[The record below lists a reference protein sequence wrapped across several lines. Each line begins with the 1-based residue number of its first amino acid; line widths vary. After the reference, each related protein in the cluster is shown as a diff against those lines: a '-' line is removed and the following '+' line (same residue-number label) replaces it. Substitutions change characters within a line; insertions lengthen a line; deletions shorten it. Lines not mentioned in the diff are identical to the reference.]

1 MRTIRFNALGVSA
14 SILVARTAAAQHA
27 DQAVEHAEHAADWS
41 ILAFHAFGLAVLI
54 GVLVYFLRAPLQA
67 FLRDRSDGLRRQ
79 LDAAR
84 LSLERARAANAE
96 LRARLE
102 RISEENDAL
111 VRDAAELAERE
122 RERAIERARSTAD
135 RIREDARRAADQEI
149 ERARAELQSEAA
161 RLATSLAGELVRQS
175 LTADDERRM
184 VAEFV
189 ERIGRPT

>member
-1 MRTIRFNALGVSA
+1 MRSVRHR
-14 SILVARTAAAQHA
+14 LVALVPLLLAAQTAAAQHSEH
-27 DQAVEHAEHAADWS
+27 VEHAEHAADWS
-41 ILAFHAFGLAVLI
+41 LLAFHAFGLAVLI
-54 GVLVYFLRAPLQA
+54 GVLVHFGRAPLQT

-79 LDAAR
+79 LEAAR
-84 LSLERARAANAE
+84 LSLERARAANNE
-96 LRARLE
+96 LRARLG

-122 RERAIERARSTAD
+122 HARAIERARSAAD
-135 RIREDARRAADQEI
+135 RIREEARRAADQEI

-161 RLATSLAGELVRQS
+161 RLATSLAGEMVRQS

-184 VAEFV
+184 IAEFV